1 MSDKSKKAKALRMNI
16 SFREPKRR
24 KLPWPSGRILGRI
37 LLVDHLERLYEEIQD
52 TGDGTTVMARV
63 LDRLNVT
70 YDVSATDL
78 ARIPA
83 EGPFVAVSN
92 HPYGGIEAII
102 MCAILASVRPDVK
115 MLANYLLRM
124 IPEAKDYCIFVD
136 PFAKPGSR
144 RSNVGPLKET
154 AKWLRAGH
162 VLGVFPSGEVSH
174 LSLRSR
180 GVIDP
185 RWNTN
190 IGRIIRM
197 VEAPV
202 IPIFIAGHNGPMFQM
217 AGLIHPRLRTAM
229 LPHEFLNKRNRCIK
243 VAVGSAIPF
252 EKLAAYSNDSDIMD
266 YLRFRTYMLAS
277 RINMQSKRRERR
289 ENKPRRRTRSEEPVG
304 PPSDPDLMAAEI
316 DLLPPESLIVENGEF
331 KVLLAT
337 AQQIRH
343 VLHEIGRLREIAFRE
358 EREGTGKGIDLDRFD
373 EHYEHLF
380 LWNSKTKEVIGAYRM
395 ARTDVVLREFGKRGL
410 YTSTL
415 FRYKR
420 RLLKKL
426 GPSLELGRSFVRLE
440 YQRNYSSLLLLL
452 KGIFGFVARNP
463 RYHKLFGPVSISNE
477 YRSASRWLLAA
488 FFKVNENEK
497 ELARLIK
504 AKRPLKSRPAKGCA
518 PRIFENAVK
527 DVETISSVISDI
539 ESDSKGVP
547 ILLKQYLRLGGKLLG
562 FNVDPEFGNVLDG
575 LIMVDFLQTDRKQLV
590 KLMGK
595 DAVPGFMA
603 YHNRTPDGAP
613 IADGPG
619 ETMATVRPDS

>member
-1 MSDKSKKAKALRMNI
+1 MSDRSKKARALKMNI
-16 SFREPKRR
+16 SFKEPPR
-24 KLPWPSGRILGRI
+24 KLPWSPNRLLQRI
-37 LLVDHLERLYEEIQD
+37 LLVDHLERLYQEVQD
-52 TGDGTTVMARV
+52 TGDGTTIMSRV
-63 LDRLNVT
+63 LERLNVS
-70 YDVSATDL
+70 YDVSEKDL
-78 ARIPA
+78 ARIPT
-83 EGPFVAVSN
+83 EGTIVAVSN

-102 MCAILASVRPDVK
+102 MCAILASVRSDVK
-115 MLANYLLRM
+115 MLANYLLRA

-136 PFAKPGSR
+136 PFSKPGSHK
-144 RSNVGPLKET
+144 SNVGPLKET
-154 AKWLRAGH
+154 AKWLRNGH

-174 LSLRSR
+174 LSLKGR

-185 RWNTN
+185 LWNKN

-202 IPIFIAGHNGPMFQM
+202 VPIFIAGHNGPMFQM

-229 LPHEFLNKRNRCIK
+229 LPHEFLNKRDRCIK

-252 EKLAAYSNDSDIMD
+252 EKLAAYSSDSDIMD
-266 YLRFRTYMLAS
+266 YLRFRTYMLAN
-277 RINMQSKRRERR
+277 RINMQSKRHERR
-289 ENKPRRRTRSEEPVG
+289 EEKPRRRARREEPIG
-304 PPSDPDLMAAEI
+304 PPSDPELMAAEI
-316 DLLPPESLIVENGEF
+316 SRLPPESLIVENGELQ
-331 KVLLAT
+331 VLLAR

-343 VLHEIGRLREIAFRE
+343 VLHEIGRLRELAFRE
-358 EREGTGKGIDLDRFD
+358 EREGTGKSIDLDRFD

-380 LWNSKTKEVIGAYRM
+380 LWNNETKEIIGAYRW

-420 RLLKKL
+420 KLLKKL
-426 GPSLELGRSFVRLE
+426 GPSLELGRSFVRPE
-440 YQRNYSSLLLLL
+440 YQKNYSSLLLLL

-463 RYHKLFGPVSISNE
+463 KYHKLFGPVSISND

-497 ELARLIK
+497 ELAHLIK

-518 PRIFENAVK
+518 PRMFENAVK
-527 DVETISSVISDI
+527 DVETVSNVISDI
-539 ESDSKGVP
+539 ESDHKGVP

-575 LIMVDFLQTDRKQLV
+575 LIMVDFVQTDKKQLV
-590 KLMGK
+590 RLMGK

-603 YHNRTPDGAP
+603 YHNRTPEGLP
-613 IADGPG
+613 IEDASV
-619 ETMATVRPDS
+619 ETTATVRNES